1 MDEWLVIVSLVL
13 VLFIFWRRV
22 DRDDIK
28 TLYRQAA
35 RYAVASLQDDS
46 DVIRVLHANYA
57 MGYLMALKDIAS
69 DEEIRRSTG
78 ESRVA
83 FEERIARIQDQAT
96 KQLVAGRQDLVPLKD
111 TTLLK
116 AMYF

>member
-1 MDEWLVIVSLVL
+1 MDEWLVVSGLV
-13 VLFIFWRRV
+13 VVVFILMRRV

-35 RYAVASLQDDS
+35 RYAVASMQDDS

-69 DEEIRRSTG
+69 DEAIRASTG
-78 ESRVA
+78 QSRVEL
-83 FEERIARIQDQAT
+83 EERIARIQDRAT
-96 KQLVAGRQDLVPLKD
+96 RDLVTGRPDLVPLQDK
-111 TTLLK
+111 TLLK